1 MPLVVRKLL
10 ALCLLLILISMVT
23 FGSMSFLGDP
33 LFNILGPIAGDTES
47 PESLK
52 IIEAAKADYHLDK
65 SIPEQWAR
73 WAWDFVRGDFGVQ
86 FSTTGQPPVSD
97 LIKERLPRTLELMLI
112 AQLFAL
118 GLAIPW
124 AVTSA
129 ARANSRV
136 DKGLTMASFAAISL
150 PSFATAVL
158 LYYLFSVK
166 LDWLPDTY
174 NAIDPFWG
182 FSHNHRLIQLIL
194 PAITLG
200 IGAAAQYARLLRTDM
215 ITTLREDFIL
225 MAKSKGV
232 PRKRVLYVHALR
244 SSLFSLI
251 TLLAI
256 NVGFMIG
263 GSIVVES
270 FFRIP
275 GIGLAIIEAVLR
287 DDFPVVLAIVMLVSC
302 GFMVLNYLADIL
314 YSVLDPRIRNTGQG
328 QRKKVTVL

>member
-1 MPLVVRKLL
+1 MCIR
-10 ALCLLLILISMVT
+10 
-23 FGSMSFLGDP
+23 D
-33 LFNILGPIAGDTES
+33 
-47 PESLK
+47 
-52 IIEAAKADYHLDK
+52 
-65 SIPEQWAR
+65 R
-73 WAWDFVRGDFGVQ
+73 
-86 FSTTGQPPVSD
+86 
-97 LIKERLPRTLELMLI
+97 
-112 AQLFAL
+112 LFAL

-129 ARANSRV
+129 ARANSRI
-136 DKGLTMASFAAISL
+136 DKGLTMTSFAAISL

-158 LYYLFSVK
+158 LYYVFSVK

-182 FSHNHRLIQLIL
+182 FSHDHRLIQLIL
-194 PAITLG
+194 PALTLG

-232 PRKRVLYVHALR
+232 PRKRVLYIHALR

-314 YSVLDPRIRNTGQG
+314 YSVLDPRIRNTEQG
-328 QRKKVTVL
+328 QQKKVTIL